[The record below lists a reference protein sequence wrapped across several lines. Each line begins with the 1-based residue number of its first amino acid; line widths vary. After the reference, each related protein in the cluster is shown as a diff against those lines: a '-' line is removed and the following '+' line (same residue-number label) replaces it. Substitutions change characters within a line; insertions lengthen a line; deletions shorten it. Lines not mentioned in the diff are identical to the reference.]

1 MTFID
6 FSQVIAKLGPEDLR
20 AKYDRMTIEEAF
32 QDWLVHNTGVYANP
46 GSMYGSGGE
55 GHMRFNIASSRIVMK
70 EVFDSMAAAINKV

>member
-1 MTFID
+1 
-6 FSQVIAKLGPEDLR
+6 
-20 AKYDRMTIEEAF
+20 
-32 QDWLVHNTGVYANP
+32 VYANP